1 MRKTGKKPTLA
12 EKKIIIAAH
21 LNLDNWLVQRK
32 DNNNIYVVNQF
43 TGNVRKLPKSL
54 LDRR

>member
-32 DNNNIYVVNQF
+32 DNNNIYVVNRF